1 MINLYHIKVFFPF
14 KDFKSFWTGIDRLQL
29 SRHFKERCMEKD
41 IPIPT
46 IDLLKGGAVF
56 EVGVEG
62 DRIRK
67 IVVRIPC
74 RNFPN
79 EYALKHKDY
88 IYVVSW
94 DGKMVSA
101 WENNHRDSHKSLDVA
116 KYVKQP

>member
-14 KDFKSFWTGIDRLQL
+14 KNFRSFWEGIDTLRF
-29 SRHFKERCMEKD
+29 SRHFKERCNEKD

-46 IDLLKGGAVF
+46 IDLLKGGSVF

-74 RNFPN
+74 KHFQK
-79 EYALKHKDY
+79 EYMNRHKDY

-101 WENNHRDSHKSLDVA
+101 WENNHKDKHKSLDVE